1 METLLEKLEK
11 LNEQKERIDRR
22 RRKIERRELFKARIK
37 RIFSRLFAWTNL

>member
-37 RIFSRLFAWTNL
+37 RFFLRLFPWTNI